1 MSEPRTLGELLDA
14 IDPGADT
21 DSVSLRDILDKIGAR
36 SFAPVILVPALLM
49 ISPLSAIP
57 GMPTL
62 SGLLII
68 IISLQW
74 VFARKHLWLPDVLL
88 RRRIKASKVSRAVA
102 WLRKPTRW
110 VDRHSHRRLRVLT
123 TPPLTIVPKV
133 AIVLIAVSWPV
144 LELLPMVTSIGAF
157 AVSLLAFGMMTR
169 DGAYLAGGY
178 AAIGL
183 AIGLISWLTGLA

>member
-1 MSEPRTLGELLDA
+1 MTEPRTLGELLDA
-14 IDPGADT
+14 IEPGDNT
-21 DSVSLRDILDKIGAR
+21 VDISLGEILDKIGGR

-68 IISLQW
+68 LITLQW
-74 VFARKHLWLPDVLL
+74 VFARNHMWLPGVLL
-88 RRRIKASKVSRAVA
+88 RRRVAASKVSRAA
-102 WLRKPTRW
+102 SWLRKPTGW

-123 TPPLTIVPKV
+123 TPPLTLVPKLS
-133 AIVLIAVSWPV
+133 ILLIASSWPI

-157 AVSLLAFGMMTR
+157 AVALLAFGMMTR
-169 DGAYLAGGY
+169 DGAYLAAGY

-183 AIGLISWLTGLA
+183 VAGLIIWLTGLA

>member
-14 IDPGADT
+14 IEPGDNTADI
-21 DSVSLRDILDKIGAR
+21 SLGEILDQIGAR
-36 SFAPVILVPALLM
+36 SFAPVILVQALLM

-57 GMPTL
+57 GMPTM

-68 IISLQW
+68 IVSLQW

-88 RRRIKASKVSRAVA
+88 RRRIAASKVSRAVA

-123 TPPLTIVPKV
+123 TPPLTLVPKV
-133 AIVLIAVSWPV
+133 SILLIAASWPV

-157 AVSLLAFGMMTR
+157 AVALLAFGMMTR
-169 DGAYLAGGY
+169 DGAFLAGGY
-178 AAIGL
+178 VAIGL